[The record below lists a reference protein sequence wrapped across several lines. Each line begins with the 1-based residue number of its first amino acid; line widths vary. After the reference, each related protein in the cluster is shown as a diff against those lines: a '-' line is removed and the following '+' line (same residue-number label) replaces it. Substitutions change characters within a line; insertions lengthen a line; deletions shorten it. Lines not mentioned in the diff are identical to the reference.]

1 MTTQAPPN
9 NTAFYNTLLLTMS
22 GLGGLL
28 YGIDIGIIDGALPF
42 IKKGLQISEQQAS
55 FIVAAV
61 LAGSAVASIVAGALA
76 DLLGRKLMM
85 IISALMFIASVFVI
99 KSADAYSTLLI
110 GRLVQGASGG
120 VIAVVIPLYLAEC
133 LPSIKR
139 GRGTALFQLLL
150 TVGILLAGVI
160 GAGFITKAN
169 VDIEAAKAAQDT
181 VAELAAANHAWRS
194 MFLVVLAPG
203 ALYLLVSLIVTE
215 SPRWLFRKGKQD
227 AANAALLK
235 SRTPDEAR
243 VEMEEMAE
251 HVDKAHAKS
260 TTGASTQGSIF
271 QRKYIVP
278 FIIACII
285 LGCTQGTG
293 INSILQYLTMILQKG
308 GFTLEQAATYGNAVK
323 VTNIVVT
330 VIAMLLVDK
339 LGRKFLLKTGTAGI
353 ILSLAV
359 GAASF
364 LSFESKR
371 VDVLDKVNAEFRD
384 NAIAVPVNAEKLGPA
399 AADGS
404 PMELNVLFG
413 RVAVDPQTGKEH
425 EVAED
430 TASAFSN
437 DKEPVLKLEGGKDH
451 AGNTLKLVIKRATY
465 GPIAPKTAGY
475 AILGSLMLFIAS
487 FAVGP
492 GVCVWLALSEL
503 MPTRIRSV
511 GMGVALVIN
520 QGVSTTIAACFLPG
534 VGAYGYASFFIVCGI
549 STVIYFITAA
559 FFLPETKG
567 KTLEEIE
574 EYFEGKKSKA

>member
-1 MTTQAPPN
+1 
-9 NTAFYNTLLLTMS
+9 MS

-61 LAGSAVASIVAGALA
+61 LAGSAIASIVAGALA
-76 DLLGRKLMM
+76 DFLGRKLMM

-133 LPSIKR
+133 LPSAKR

-160 GAGFITKAN
+160 GAGFINEAKSAM
-169 VDIEAAKAAQDT
+169 DAAKAAKDT
-181 VAELAAANHAWRS
+181 AAELAAANHAWRS
-194 MFLVVLAPG
+194 MFLIVLAPG
-203 ALYLLVSLIVTE
+203 ALYLIGTGLVAE
-215 SPRWLFRKGKQD
+215 SPRWLFRKGRTD
-227 AANAALLK
+227 AAKNALLK
-235 SRTPDEAR
+235 SRTPSEAD
-243 VEMEEMAE
+243 VELSEMAV
-251 HVDKAHAKS
+251 HNDGAAK
-260 TTGASTQGSIF
+260 TASGTSHQGSIF
-271 QRKYIVP
+271 QRKYVVP

-293 INSILQYLTMILQKG
+293 INSILQYLTLILQKG
-308 GFTLEQAATYGNAVK
+308 GFTLTDAAMYGNAVK

-330 VIAMLLVDK
+330 IIAMILVDK
-339 LGRKFLLKTGTAGI
+339 MGRKFLLKLGTAGI
-353 ILSLAV
+353 VVSLAM
-359 GAASF
+359 GAAAF

-371 VDVLDKVNAEFRD
+371 VDVLDKVKAEFRD
-384 NAIAVPVNAEKLGPA
+384 NAISVPVTVDKLGPA
-399 AADGS
+399 AADGT

-413 RVAVDPQTGKEH
+413 KVAIDPKTGQEH

-437 DKEPVLKLEGGKDH
+437 DKEPILKLEGGQDN

-465 GPIAPKTAGY
+465 GPIAPKAAGY

-511 GMGVALVIN
+511 GMGIALVIN
-520 QGVSTTIAACFLPG
+520 QGVSTTIAGAFLPS
-534 VGAYGYASFFIVCGI
+534 VGSHGYASFFIFCGI

-559 FFLPETKG
+559 FFMPETKG

-574 EYFEGKKSKA
+574 EYFEGKKKA